1 MSDFVRLE
9 EALRAETKNKSARE
23 IRWMIRA
30 SKLISLLYNP
40 SFFYLVLSFTT
51 FFMSV
56 ILYGGEQMLR
66 IREVVFFVV
75 VFHLSFLL
83 ALFLFRPLD
92 TREEHEKFKAVTN
105 VLGEIY
111 YNRFGAPF

>member
-1 MSDFVRLE
+1 
-9 EALRAETKNKSARE
+9 
-23 IRWMIRA
+23 
-30 SKLISLLYNP
+30 
-40 SFFYLVLSFTT
+40 
-51 FFMSV
+51 
-56 ILYGGEQMLR
+56 MLR

-75 VFHLSFLL
+75 VFHLSFRL

-111 YNRFGAPF
+111 HNRFGAPF